1 MGSTTELQEYQLIS
15 TSLGTHNTYHTQHKE
30 GPLLCYIVPHAPLP
44 SSSLQSGHRNV
55 MTAQSLDIFSFTR
68 FINQFH
74 PLVSLLLQSTLGF
87 FQFMGT
93 WPPMTKLHFWV
104 SKYGISNGFLGF
116 WHSQFHPRVY
126 IHGFPNGFH
135 SSREFLD
142 NFGTSKH
149 SFFASCDFLF
159 FHSWGCISSS

>member
-1 MGSTTELQEYQLIS
+1 MNAKIVSSTIEIHASQLAS
-15 TSLGTHNTYHTQHKE
+15 TNLDTHNTYHTQHKE
-30 GPLLCYIVPHAPLP
+30 GPLLCYIVPHVALP

-93 WPPMTKLHFWV
+93 WLPMMKLHFWV
-104 SKYGISNGFLGF
+104 SKSGISNGFLGF
-116 WHSQFHPRVY
+116 WHSQFIPWVY
-126 IHGFPNGFH
+126 IYGFPTGFY
-135 SSREFLD
+135 SSREFLRV
-142 NFGTSKH
+142 FGTSKCGFFV
-149 SFFASCDFLF
+149 SFYFCKFN
-159 FHSWGCISSS
+159 C